1 MQVTY
6 PASLPETPRF
16 PSPPPMAPFSSATA
30 TGKGYQHRWVADFGR
45 SLLNFETRR
54 NGPMAT
60 VALKLLGSLL
70 LGNHHESLNVCI
82 CTLCREVQGP
92 QQLFTRTPFW
102 FHVPEEV
109 RDMPNEKIGGGP

>member
-45 SLLNFETRR
+45 ILLNFETRR

-60 VALKLLGSLL
+60 VAFETAGLTSPWEPPRELECLHLYTMPRGSRSSTTLYEDPLL
-70 LGNHHESLNVCI
+70 
-82 CTLCREVQGP
+82 
-92 QQLFTRTPFW
+92 
-102 FHVPEEV
+102 VP
-109 RDMPNEKIGGGP
+109 RPGGGAGHAE